1 MGVETVARRYA
12 GALADIVVSSGNREE
27 VTNELNIWQELI
39 SSSPE
44 LNNAFANPS
53 IAHESKEKVLE
64 RLLERSRPSEVTSN
78 FLRVLLRN
86 SRLVNLPAINKKL
99 FEVLEERSG
108 RETGSVTSAREL
120 TGEEKLEFKK
130 QLSKVTGKDVQLTF
144 MIDESIIG
152 GAVSRVGSTIY
163 DGSVK
168 SRLDVYRER
177 MIKN

>member
-12 GALADIVVSSGNREE
+12 GALADVVISTGNRDE
-27 VTNELNIWQELI
+27 VTNELNTWQALI

-44 LNNAFANPS
+44 LSNAFANPS

-64 RLLERSRPSEVTSN
+64 SLLERSKPTQTTSN

-86 SRLVNLPAINKKL
+86 SRLIHLAAINKKL

-108 RETGSVTSAREL
+108 RVTGTVTSAREL
-120 TGEEKLEFKK
+120 SDAEKSEFKE
-130 QLSKVTGKDVQLTF
+130 QLSKVAGKDVQLTF
-144 MIDESIIG
+144 MIDKNIIG

-163 DGSVK
+163 DGSVR
-168 SRLDVYRER
+168 SQLDVFRER
-177 MIKN
+177 MITS